1 MSENEK
7 DNQVKIF
14 LLSMKKLRK
23 MHFGDVMQ
31 AYGIKPSEFM
41 ILHCMQDLKK
51 TGVDDIKLS
60 ELTKLVKNA
69 PSTLSPMIQSLVV
82 KGFLQRRSDEKDRR
96 VSYISFTE
104 SGLKATET
112 INKKVE
118 KRISSYFL
126 QFGEENTKQLL
137 KLLTELGGLV
147 EKQTEKE
154 QEGENNDKNI

>member
-1 MSENEK
+1 MNENEK
-7 DNQVKIF
+7 DNQVKRF

-23 MHFGDVMQ
+23 MHFSDVMQ
-31 AYGIKPSEFM
+31 EYEIKPSEFM
-41 ILHCMQDLKK
+41 ILHYMQGLKK
-51 TGVDDIKLS
+51 TGVDEIKLS
-60 ELTKLVKNA
+60 ELTKVVKNA

-104 SGLKATET
+104 DGLKATET

-126 QFGEENTKQLL
+126 QFGEKNTKQLL
-137 KLLTELGGLV
+137 KLLTEFGELV

-154 QEGENNDKNI
+154 QEGENNDKNL